1 MRDPVKSSTLE
12 PAAEA
17 PDHIDLGS
25 VAVAG
30 PIDIRSVAL
39 VVLVVFATIFIL
51 SWAKAILITLVL
63 SVLVSY
69 SLDPIVTGMERL
81 KIPRALGAALLL
93 CALIALIGYGSQT
106 LRGQAE
112 TILDKIPEAV
122 DNVRESIRAFSRY
135 TEGSIIEKAREAAEE
150 IQKVTEE
157 TGGNNLPPPGVTRV
171 QIDEPTFH
179 IREYVIWGSMGALA
193 LIGQIATVVILVY
206 FFLVA
211 GDLYKRKL
219 VKISGPALSK
229 KRITVQIIDDFNAHI
244 RRYLFILL
252 MTAVFDGV
260 LAWLIFLWIGL
271 EQAALWGVITGV
283 ASAIPYLGPTIAV
296 GATGIMGLLQ
306 FETLTMALIV
316 ACVPLLVTGIE
327 GSLLTPWV
335 TSRAARI
342 NTAAVFIGLL
352 FWGWLWGPIGL
363 IVGTPILIIIKVCC
377 DHIENLKPISEL
389 LGD

>member
-1 MRDPVKSSTLE
+1 MDDPINLNAIE
-12 PAAEA
+12 PAAEGQDR
-17 PDHIDLGS
+17 PDLRP
-25 VAVAG
+25 VVMAG

-39 VVLVVFATIFIL
+39 VVLLVFAILFIL
-51 SWAKAILITLVL
+51 SWAKAVLITLVF

-122 DNVRESIRAFSRY
+122 DNVKESIRAYSRY
-135 TEGSIIEKAREAAEE
+135 TEGGIIDKAKEAANE
-150 IQKVTEE
+150 IQQATAI
-157 TGGNNLPPPGVTRV
+157 GGEKPPPPGVTRV
-171 QIDEPTFH
+171 QIEEPAFD

-193 LIGQIATVVILVY
+193 LMGQIATVVVLVY
-206 FFLVA
+206 FFLVS

-219 VKISGPALSK
+219 VTISGPALSK
-229 KRITVQIIDDFNAHI
+229 KKITVQIIDDFNAHI

-296 GATGIMGLLQ
+296 SATGLMGFLQ
-306 FETLTMALIV
+306 FGTVTMALMV

-335 TSRAARI
+335 TSRAAKI
-342 NTAAVFIGLL
+342 NTVAVFIGLL
-352 FWGWLWGPIGL
+352 FWSWLWGPIGL